1 MIIGWS
7 ITKYAFFTWITYS
20 KMAATAVQSLTQN
33 HIDEIYFY
41 ENTEPFRGKLGWNV
55 SWIILVTMRSPSRT
69 LKLNIRT

>member
-1 MIIGWS
+1 MDHLFKNGCHS
-7 ITKYAFFTWITYS
+7 STKFNTEPYS
-20 KMAATAVQSLTQN
+20 EN
-33 HIDEIYFY
+33 IDEIYFY